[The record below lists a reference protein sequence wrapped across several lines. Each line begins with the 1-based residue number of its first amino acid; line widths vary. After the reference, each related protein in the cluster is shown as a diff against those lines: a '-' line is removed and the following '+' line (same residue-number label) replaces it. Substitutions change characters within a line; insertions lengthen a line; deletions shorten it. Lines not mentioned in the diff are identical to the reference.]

1 MKFNSNL
8 IIKLSIPCFL
18 IPALLVTSG
27 VNAQQTR
34 ELEKIVVTA
43 TKREQGLQE
52 ISVSV
57 SVIDRK
63 TVENAQMDN
72 GTDIARLAPNV
83 NVSYFGLPDQP
94 KYSLRGAAT
103 TDFALNTSS
112 ATGTIVDEVNL
123 AASYFG
129 GPLLFDIERI
139 EALRG
144 PQGTLFGKN
153 TTGGA
158 LHFITRKPSFDT
170 GGYVKPRL
178 VITAINT

>member
-8 IIKLSIPCFL
+8 IIKSSIPCFL
-18 IPALLVTSG
+18 MPALLVSSG
-27 VNAQQTR
+27 VDAQQIR

-153 TTGGA
+153 TTGVA
-158 LHFITRKPSFDT
+158 LNAGISRN
-170 GGYVKPRL
+170 
-178 VITAINT
+178 A

>member
-1 MKFNSNL
+1 MKSNSNF
-8 IIKLSIPCFL
+8 IRRSSISGVL
-18 IPALLVTSG
+18 IPLVLATASA
-27 VNAQQTR
+27 NAQQGR
-34 ELEKIVVTA
+34 EIEEIMVTA
-43 TKREQGLQE
+43 TKRAERLQDV
-52 ISVSV
+52 SVAV
-57 SVIDRK
+57 SVIDREL
-63 TVENAQMDN
+63 VENAQMDN

-158 LHFITRKPSFDT
+158 LHFITRKPTFDT
-170 GGYVKPRL
+170 GGYIKASL
-178 VITAINT
+178 GD